1 MGGYRNFG
9 GGGFGGGFNMQQL
22 MKQAQKMQEDME
34 KAKQELNETK
44 FSAKAGG
51 GMVEAVLTG
60 EKKIVSLT
68 IKQEIVDPD
77 DVEML
82 ADLILSAVNEAIRQS
97 DDMANS
103 EMSKITGGMGNGLF

>member
-44 FSAKAGG
+44 FSAKGGG

-60 EKKIVSLT
+60 DKKIVSLT
-68 IKQEIVDPD
+68 LKQEIVAPD

-82 ADLILSAVNEAIRQS
+82 QDLVIAAVNDCVSQIEKV
-97 DDMANS
+97 
-103 EMSKITGGMGNGLF
+103 EKENGPGALGLM

>member
-34 KAKQELNETK
+34 KAKQELNERK

-60 EKKIVSLT
+60 DKKIVSLT

-82 ADLILSAVNEAIRQS
+82 QDLVIAAVNDCVSQIEKV
-97 DDMANS
+97 
-103 EMSKITGGMGNGLF
+103 EKENGPGALGLM

>member
-60 EKKIVSLT
+60 DKKIVSLT
-68 IKQEIVDPD
+68 IKKEIVDPD

-82 ADLILSAVNEAIRQS
+82 QDLVIAAVNDCVSQIEKV
-97 DDMANS
+97 
-103 EMSKITGGMGNGLF
+103 EKENGPGALGLM

>member
-60 EKKIVSLT
+60 DKKIVSLT
-68 IKQEIVDPD
+68 IKQEIVDSD

-82 ADLILSAVNEAIRQS
+82 QDLVIAAVNDCVSQIEKV
-97 DDMANS
+97 
-103 EMSKITGGMGNGLF
+103 EKENGPGALGLM